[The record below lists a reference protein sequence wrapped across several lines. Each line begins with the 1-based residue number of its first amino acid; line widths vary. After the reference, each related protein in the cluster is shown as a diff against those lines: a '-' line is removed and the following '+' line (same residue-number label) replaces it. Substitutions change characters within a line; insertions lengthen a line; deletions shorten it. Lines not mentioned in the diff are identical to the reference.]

1 MKHGG
6 DDESNEMMRE
16 ECGARGDEDKGRE
29 EKRETCDQEEEAV
42 KICTGWRLCKHRVRA
57 MQGYA
62 EHRSEAVLTQDWG
75 QCSTAIYVYK

>member
-1 MKHGG
+1 
-6 DDESNEMMRE
+6 MRE
-16 ECGARGDEDKGRE
+16 KG
-29 EKRETCDQEEEAV
+29 EKRRERPVTRRR
-42 KICTGWRLCKHRVRA
+42 RLCKHRVRA

>member
-1 MKHGG
+1 MEH
-6 DDESNEMMRE
+6 EEIRE
-16 ECGARGDEDKGRE
+16 KG
-29 EKRETCDQEEEAV
+29 EKRRETCDQEEEAM
-42 KICTGWRLCKHRVRA
+42 KICTGLGLCRYRVRA